1 MEEKHVTKISVRN
14 LVEFILREGDIDNR
28 DGSTMDKETMQK
40 GSRVHRKIQ
49 KRMGFSYHAEVPL
62 SISVFFEDME
72 IKVEGRADGIIDE
85 ADGFVIDEIKGV
97 LKDVNSINEP
107 PEVHLAQARCYGYIY
122 AKDNELDNIKIQI
135 TYCQLETEEI
145 KRFLKIYQFSELE
158 EWFFNLMNQYE
169 KWARFAFEWRERR
182 NESIPKVEFP
192 FTYREGQKEIVT
204 SVYKTILRKKK
215 LFIQAPTGVG
225 KTLATVFPAVKA
237 VGEGL
242 GEKIFYLTAKTIA
255 RTVAQQAFDLLKEEG
270 LVWKSLTLTAKEKVC
285 FYSETNC
292 NPEYCVYAKG
302 HYDRIND
309 AIYDMITSD
318 REMKREDIEEHAIEH
333 QVCPFELTLDLSLWA
348 DSVICDYNYVFD
360 PNAFLKRFFS
370 KGSKGDYLFLI
381 DEAHNLVERGR
392 EMYSATLYKEDV
404 MNLRRLVKESS
415 PKLAKSLGECNKQLL
430 ALKKECETW
439 QFQESVSHIALKL
452 MNVIIEFDLMFER
465 EKKQG
470 KGKSEVKGK
479 SGDGSENYY
488 LKETA
493 WGDGVESI
501 NVTNDENDGLERKDG
516 NKEENDRLER
526 SDGDD
531 EEYGRLENGKR
542 NKRQEDQRKKILDF
556 YFQLRHF
563 VGIHELLDENYT
575 IYTEHDL
582 DGRFKLKL
590 YCINPGTNLQRFLE
604 QGNSTIFFSA
614 TLLPIHYYKKLLS
627 VEKDDYAIYAKSI
640 FPEENRKLLIGTDVS
655 TKYTK
660 RSPQMYQEIAS
671 YILEVAKGKAGN
683 YIAFFPSYKVME
695 EVCEIFT
702 ELASIEEVQVEW
714 VVQSQY
720 MTEEAREIFLENFE
734 VDKENSLVGFC
745 VMGGIFSEGI
755 DLTEERLIG
764 AIIVGTGLP
773 QVCNEREILKQYFD
787 GLNMPGFNYSYLYPG
802 MNKALQSAGRVIRT
816 ESDKGIVLLLDER
829 FLQRQYQEAFPREWQ
844 EYQVCRRSNLQGYID
859 EFWKE

>member
-1 MEEKHVTKISVRN
+1 MEDKYITRVSVRS

-28 DGSTMDKETMQK
+28 DGTTMDKEAMLK
-40 GSRVHRKIQ
+40 GSRIHRKIQ
-49 KRMGFSYHAEVPL
+49 KRMGSNYHAEVLL
-62 SISVFFEDME
+62 STTMFFEDME
-72 IKVEGRADGIIDE
+72 IKVEGRADGIIEE

-97 LKDVNSINEP
+97 LRDVNSIHEP

-122 AKDNELDNIKIQI
+122 AKDNQLDSIKIQM

-145 KRFLKIYQFSELE
+145 KRFIKMVTFSELE
-158 EWFFNLMNQYE
+158 EWFLNLMNQYE
-169 KWARFAFEWRERR
+169 KWARFAYQWRDKR
-182 NESIPKVEFP
+182 NASIPKVDFP
-192 FTYREGQKEIVT
+192 FSYREGQKDLVT
-204 SVYKTILRKKK
+204 SVYRTIQRKKK

-225 KTLATVFPAVKA
+225 KTLATVFPSVKA

-255 RTVAQQAFDLLKEEG
+255 RTVAQQAFDLLKKEG
-270 LVWKSLTLTAKEKVC
+270 LIWKSLTITAKEKVC

-292 NPEYCVYAKG
+292 NPDYCIYAKG

-318 REMKREDIEEHAIEH
+318 REMKREDIEEQAIAH

-360 PNAFLKRFFS
+360 PNAYLKRFFS
-370 KGSKGDYLFLI
+370 AGSKGDYLFLI

-392 EMYSATLYKEDV
+392 EMYSATIYKEDV
-404 MNLRRLVKESS
+404 MAIRRMVREAS

-430 ALKKECETW
+430 ALKKECEGW
-439 QFQESVSHIALKL
+439 QLHESVSHIALKL
-452 MNVIIEFDLMFER
+452 MNVSMEFDLMFEK

-470 KGKSEVKGK
+470 QVK
-479 SGDGSENYY
+479 SGRRTVRGEDNEEGDEVELSSEDY
-488 LKETA
+488 E
-493 WGDGVESI
+493 ESDRLRYSI
-501 NVTNDENDGLERKDG
+501 G
-516 NKEENDRLER
+516 NKKE
-526 SDGDD
+526 
-531 EEYGRLENGKR
+531 
-542 NKRQEDQRKKILDF
+542 EDQKKKILEF
-556 YFQLRHF
+556 YFQVRHF
-563 VGIHELLDENYT
+563 LGIHELQDENYT
-575 IYTEHDL
+575 IYTEHDI

-590 YCINPGTNLQRFLE
+590 YCINPATNLQRFLE

-627 VEKDDYAIYAKSI
+627 VETEDYAIYAKSI

-660 RSPQMYQEIAS
+660 RSPQMFREIAS
-671 YILEVAKGKAGN
+671 YILEVAKGKTGN

-702 ELASIEEVQVEW
+702 ELAMKEDVPVEW

-720 MTEEAREIFLENFE
+720 MSEEAREIFLENFE
-734 VDKENSLVGFC
+734 EEKENSLVGFC

-787 GLNMPGFNYSYLYPG
+787 GLNMPGFDYSYLYPG
-802 MNKALQSAGRVIRT
+802 MNKVLQSAGRVIRT

-829 FLQRQYQEAFPREWQ
+829 FLQRQYQEVFPREWQ
-844 EYQVCRRSNLQGYID
+844 NYQVCRRSDLADHID
-859 EFWKE
+859 EFWEVKS

>member
-1 MEEKHVTKISVRN
+1 MTKISVRN
-14 LVEFILREGDIDNR
+14 LVEFMLREGDIDNR
-28 DGSTMDKETMQK
+28 DGVTMDKEAMQK
-40 GSRVHRKIQ
+40 GSRIHRKIQ
-49 KRMGFSYHAEVPL
+49 RRMGSNYHAEVPL
-62 SISVFFEDME
+62 VTTVFFEDME
-72 IKVEGRADGIIDE
+72 IKVEGRADGIIEDP
-85 ADGFVIDEIKGV
+85 DGFVIDEIKGV
-97 LKDVNSINEP
+97 LRDVNSINEP

-122 AKDNELDNIKIQI
+122 GKDNELDNIKIQM

-145 KRFLKIYQFSELE
+145 RRFIKIYPFSELE
-158 EWFFNLMNQYE
+158 EWFSNLMNQYE
-169 KWARFAFEWRERR
+169 KWARFAYQWRERR
-182 NESIPKVEFP
+182 NQSISKVEFP
-192 FTYREGQKEIVT
+192 FSYREGQKELVT
-204 SVYKTILRKKK
+204 SVYRTILRKKK

-225 KTLATVFPAVKA
+225 KTLATVFPAVKS

-255 RTVAQQAFDLLKEEG
+255 RTAAQQAFDLLKGEG

-309 AIYDMITSD
+309 AIYDIITSD
-318 REMKREDIEEHAIEH
+318 REMRREDIEKHAIEH

-360 PNAFLKRFFS
+360 PNAYLKRFFS
-370 KGSKGDYLFLI
+370 AGAKGGYLFLI

-392 EMYSATLYKEDV
+392 EMYSATLYKEEV
-404 MNLRRLVKESS
+404 MGIRRLVKETW

-430 ALKKECETW
+430 VLKKECDNW
-439 QFQESVSHIALKL
+439 QLQKSVSHIALKL
-452 MNVIIEFDLMFER
+452 MNVMIEFDLMFER

-470 KGKSEVKGK
+470 KGKSGVEFDDKD
-479 SGDGSENYY
+479 GDDSYY
-488 LKETA
+488 FKETT
-493 WGDGVESI
+493 WDVGLESI
-501 NVTNDENDGLERKDG
+501 NVNINGDEND
-516 NKEENDRLER
+516 KEEDRRESTR
-526 SDGDD
+526 ID
-531 EEYGRLENGKR
+531 KR
-542 NKRQEDQRKKILDF
+542 EEDQRRKILDF
-556 YFQLRHF
+556 YFQIRHF
-563 VGIHELLDENYT
+563 VGIHELLDESYT

-590 YCINPGTNLQRFLE
+590 YCINPATNLQRFLE

-627 VEKDDYAIYAKSI
+627 VEKEDYAIYAKSI

-660 RSPQMYQEIAS
+660 RSPQMYQEIAG
-671 YILEVAKGKAGN
+671 YILEVAKGRTGN

-702 ELASIEEVQVEW
+702 ERVSVENVNVEW

-734 VDKENSLVGFC
+734 EDKEISLVGFC

-755 DLTEERLIG
+755 DLTDERLIG

-787 GLNMPGFNYSYLYPG
+787 GLNMPGFDYSYLYPG
-802 MNKALQSAGRVIRT
+802 MNKVLQSAGRVIRT
-816 ESDKGIVLLLDER
+816 ENDKGIVLLLDQR
-829 FLQRQYQEAFPREWQ
+829 FLQRQYQEVFPREWK
-844 EYQVCRRSNLQGYID
+844 EYQVCRRSNLQEYMD
-859 EFWKE
+859 EFWREK